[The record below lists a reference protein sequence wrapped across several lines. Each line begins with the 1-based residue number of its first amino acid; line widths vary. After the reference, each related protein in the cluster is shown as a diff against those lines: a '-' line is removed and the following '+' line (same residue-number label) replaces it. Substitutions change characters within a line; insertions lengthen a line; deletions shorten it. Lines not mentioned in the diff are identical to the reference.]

1 MSTHLEQWKWSKKDR
16 NTLYKSVKDILG
28 MEHSQ
33 MYYPIMSLYFYIHNT
48 KDSHKCIDFK
58 RNYYLKKITEILKSY
73 EINSNVLIKG
83 DIYDSSQ
90 KTISNKEIFCKS
102 IPLLDPIHFIL
113 NNYSIYYK
121 RCPLLPSNYLA
132 NTQNKINNFDNMAYI
147 DVFCSYLFSELTVKN
162 KLPCFPIYYGSV
174 NGLKNINYDITEEIE
189 GFDMNNEFLKMVD
202 KTFTLKKIMINDED
216 KDFSNNSIK
225 TNKTSNSIE
234 SIPRSDISDSV
245 ISESSYNSSLES
257 YDYPDVIAADL
268 KDCPTI
274 CLFIERLKGT
284 LDELIEESLCLDEIK
299 SCYFQVAFSLAY
311 LQKFYGFTHN
321 DLHISNIMYSETEK
335 KYIYYKF
342 NNIYFRIPTY
352 GKIFKIIDFGRSI
365 INFKKKIFMNDAFSK
380 YGEAEG
386 QYKYS
391 ASIPFMKSS
400 PGNEP
405 SYFFDLCRLSI
416 TILDEI
422 RENYEDEIDE
432 KYDEDIIKKYD
443 DLMEFLKYTTTDM
456 NNNRLDKDD
465 DDFSLYINI
474 SKYAKNSLPRDILV
488 NDFFKEYRIKKSQF
502 PHKTCYSLSLD
513 NSDETK
519 EKTKNNTDGKD
530 RKRLKI
536 KKDTDRC

>member
-1 MSTHLEQWKWSKKDR
+1 MSIHLEQWKWSRKDR
-16 NTLYKSVKDILG
+16 NALYESVKQLLK

-33 MYYPIMSLYFYIHNT
+33 LYFPIMSLYFYIHNT

-58 RNYYLKKITEILKSY
+58 RNYYVKKITEILKAQ
-73 EINSNVLIKG
+73 EINSNLLIRG
-83 DIYDSSQ
+83 EIYDYSQ
-90 KTISNKEIFCKS
+90 KNTSIREIFCKS

-113 NNYSIYYK
+113 NNYSVYYK
-121 RCPLLPSNYLA
+121 RNPFLPSNYLA

-174 NGLKNINYDITEEIE
+174 NGLKNINYDITDDID
-189 GFDMNNEFLKMVD
+189 GFDMHEDFQKTLD
-202 KTFTLKKIMINDED
+202 KSFTLKKIMIDD
-216 KDFSNNSIK
+216 KNSESSCSSKK
-225 TNKTSNSIE
+225 TNSSIE
-234 SIPRSDISDSV
+234 SIARSDISDSV
-245 ISESSYNSSLES
+245 LSQSYDSSSISSF
-257 YDYPDVIAADL
+257 DYPDIIVAEL
-268 KDCPTI
+268 KECPTI
-274 CLFIERLKGT
+274 CLFIEKLEGT
-284 LDELIEESLCLDEIK
+284 LDELINDSLCLDEIK

-321 DLHISNIMYSETEK
+321 DLHISNIMYSETER

-342 NNIYFRIPTY
+342 NNIYFKIPTY

-365 INFKKKIFMNDAFSK
+365 INFKNKIFMNDAFSK

-391 ASIPFMKSS
+391 SSIPFMKSF

-416 TILDEI
+416 TILDEV

-432 KYDEDIIKKYD
+432 KYDEDIVNKYD
-443 DLMEFLKYTTTDM
+443 ELMEFLKYTTTDM
-456 NNNRLDKDD
+456 NNNRLDKQE

-474 SKYAKNSLPRDILV
+474 SKYAKNSLPKDILT
-488 NDFFKEYRIKKSQF
+488 NDFFREYRVKKSSF
-502 PHKTCYSLSLD
+502 PLKTCYSLSLD
-513 NSDETK
+513 NTTENETAKDENK
-519 EKTKNNTDGKD
+519 IGKD
-530 RKRLKI
+530 QKKNRKRLRI
-536 KKDTDRC
+536 